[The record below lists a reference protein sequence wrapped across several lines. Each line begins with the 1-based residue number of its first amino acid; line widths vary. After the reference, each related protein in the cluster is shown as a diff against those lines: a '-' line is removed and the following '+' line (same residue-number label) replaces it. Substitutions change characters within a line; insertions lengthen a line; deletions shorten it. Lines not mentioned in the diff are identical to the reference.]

1 MPTRFKFAC
10 FSPRGVVIVSAV
22 SQQHNGVLVI
32 LSSKFSFY
40 NFKNVLDLYCL
51 LHKVA
56 CGNAVIHVKLSLMPL
71 MAGNLLFFFCH
82 IMIVTTVI
90 VTTVNFK
97 LTSHYK
103 N

>member
-40 NFKNVLDLYCL
+40 NFKNVLDLDFL
-51 LHKVA
+51 LLKVA
-56 CGNAVIHVKLSLMPL
+56 CGIAVIHVKLSLMPL
-71 MAGNLLFFFCH
+71 MAGNLLFFCH

-90 VTTVNFK
+90 VTTVHFK